1 MHFSI
6 RTIAAAALVALLVPV
21 AAVAKDVSVKGP
33 TALVGAGYFGGEL
46 ELAMEDGQRPVRIA
60 GRAGY
65 IGVLDVAGDLKIR
78 CTGKGRVQK
87 KETENG
93 VVYFCAGRQ
102 GGQVILLGSH
112 FKFRGFATHYRALLP
127 AGAAGSFHGRFVQ
140 CDPDAEAAK
149 CRGPKAEEERAEPQ
163 RGETQRGEPKR
174 GEAKPAEPRQRGQ
187 QPPAPSDDDDDE
199 IPTLA
204 ELAAMLDGK

>member
-1 MHFSI
+1 M
-6 RTIAAAALVALLVPV
+6 
-21 AAVAKDVSVKGP
+21 KGP
-33 TALVGAGYFGGEL
+33 TALVGAGYYGGEL
-46 ELAMEDGQRPVRIA
+46 ELELEDGQRPVRIA

-78 CTGKGRVQK
+78 CVGKVAGSRVQK
-87 KETENG
+87 TETENG

-127 AGAAGSFHGRFVQ
+127 AGVTGSFHGRFVQ
-140 CDPDAEAAK
+140 CDPAAEAAK
-149 CRGPKAEEERAEPQ
+149 CRGPKPEAERDRRAVS
-163 RGETQRGEPKR
+163 QRGEP
-174 GEAKPAEPRQRGQ
+174 KPAEPRQRGE
-187 QPPAPSDDDDDE
+187 QPPPSSDDEDDEE

-204 ELAAMLDGK
+204 ELAAMLAGK